1 MSVELPVAP
10 PSVGF
15 RQWIGAVMR
24 YRAEHPASARIL
36 DTLDRLL
43 DRPYRTNALLT
54 GEPGTGKE
62 GLAKALHAAMHDTP
76 DAPFVEVATR
86 GRNHDELAVELFGSG
101 SRAGAIERAANGT
114 LYLDEVA
121 VLPGEIQARLC
132 DVLRGRFT
140 RRDDPILRTS
150 AVSLVAATDHPDL
163 RALVRTGVL
172 RHDLFHRLA
181 RIELEVPPLR
191 ERPGDVPR
199 AAVWIGNRVLDK
211 HGDTRRLALVGEA
224 EPGDVVL
231 MADAAQ
237 LLEAHPWPGNFRE
250 LDAVLERALMLYL
263 RGNVLG
269 AAEIRAAL
277 ARPADST

>member
-1 MSVELPVAP
+1 MSAEQPVAP

-24 YRAEHPASARIL
+24 YRSDHPASARIL
-36 DTLDRLL
+36 DTLERLL
-43 DRPYRTNALLT
+43 DRPYRTHALLT

-62 GLAKALHAAMHDTP
+62 GLAKALHAAMHESQS
-76 DAPFVEVATR
+76 APFVEVATR
-86 GRNHDELAVELFGSG
+86 GREGHELEGELFGSG
-101 SRAGAIERAANGT
+101 SRPGAIERAAGGT

-140 RRDDPILRTS
+140 RRDDPILRTP
-150 AVSLVAATDHPDL
+150 AVCLVGATDHPDL
-163 RALVRTGVL
+163 RTLVRTGEL

-224 EPGDVVL
+224 EPGDLVL
-231 MADAAQ
+231 MDDAAR
-237 LLEAHPWPGNFRE
+237 LLEAHSWPGNFRE
-250 LDAVLERALMLYL
+250 LDSVLERALMLYL
-263 RGNVLG
+263 RGNVVG
-269 AAEIRAAL
+269 ADVIRAAL
-277 ARPADST
+277 ARPTDAL